1 MGQCAGEVI
10 NRTVVGI
17 EFGWVAGLSIGRNK
31 KEDEDGYLQDNETHC
46 VIVMVVNLKYS
57 DDQYKEIQTIWY

>member
-17 EFGWVAGLSIGRNK
+17 EFCWVTGLSITRNK
-31 KEDEDGYLQDNETHC
+31 QEDEDGYLQDNETHC
-46 VIVMVVNLKYS
+46 FIFMVIN
-57 DDQYKEIQTIWY
+57 